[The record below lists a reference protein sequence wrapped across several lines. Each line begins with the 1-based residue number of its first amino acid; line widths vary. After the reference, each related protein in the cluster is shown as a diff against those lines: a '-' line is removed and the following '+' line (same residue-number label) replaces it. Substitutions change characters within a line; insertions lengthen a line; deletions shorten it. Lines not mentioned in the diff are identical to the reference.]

1 MDVQKLAK
9 RLNESCKV
17 QIDAEDYIRGI
28 DLIFEDSP
36 EEKLEQGQILVR
48 AFQDHS
54 KSRQYLIEKVHIDV
68 KKSLRVFQECD
79 SGAISVLVDCFGNQT
94 DSDTLVLEIKRGL
107 QDKRLNVVF
116 LFTVMVQLLSKYHY
130 NFVSLKFVIKEII
143 LRCCEAE
150 IRPLMLV
157 IFAQL
162 DKGYKGEFEK
172 YLLDIIG
179 SLLIEADAEATD
191 GSLLIVVELLTQLY
205 PASTALCTSVFLG
218 EEFQE
223 VSKRKLFKSD
233 ETLAFN
239 LLTLLSV
246 ACVDETVRC
255 YIADNYID
263 ALGEGVKTEKFKA
276 HSALVLIK
284 TWSFSKL
291 KGMTVESLGRI
302 LIDALGKS
310 EQHSEI
316 AVEGLAYLTLKP
328 SVKAMFLRD
337 NDALLD
343 LVSMLKSSQVA
354 PIVSYGILVVVGNL
368 SSKLEDLNSA
378 EHSAHGLRAYADMK
392 RLDQEEAEGADAA
405 LSNEDIATF
414 NRDIVIEL
422 NVLGISKAK
431 LSSQSSGFRLQLVRI
446 IHNLVSSK
454 ELVAES
460 VKQGSVTILLDAL
473 SSATTP
479 ENFKKLAL
487 RSLARTLVMINPEL
501 VFLRYSAL
509 NVLPF
514 LFDLIPDPEAP
525 SAGVETTPRDSYEA
539 LLALT
544 NLATLQEKSVCEKII
559 STPPYWIKIENLMLD
574 TAVEIQRSTLELLC
588 NLMAGSLHLAAKF
601 FNFENPRSV
610 RNFNILAKLLNL
622 EDLRSQ
628 LAVSAIFANVASS
641 VPFIAQELASKKE
654 LLDNATEVLQ
664 KQCNETE
671 LRHRLIIFF
680 DALASSSAEVRR
692 SLSHVSSLRNALL
705 TARKYESNCPS
716 DYLEALD
723 SILGAH

>member
-1 MDVQKLAK
+1 MDVQKLSK

-28 DLIFEDSP
+28 DLVFEGSLA
-36 EEKLEQGQILVR
+36 EKLEQGQILIR

-54 KSRQYLIEKVHIDV
+54 KSRQYLTEKVRGDIR
-68 KKSLRVFQECD
+68 KSLRVFQECD
-79 SGAISVLVDCFGNQT
+79 NSAISVLVDCFSNQ
-94 DSDTLVLEIKRGL
+94 SESEALVLEIKQGL
-107 QDKRLNVVF
+107 QDKTLNSVF
-116 LFTVMVQLLSKYHY
+116 LFTVVLQLLNKYHY
-130 NFVSLKFVIKEII
+130 SFEVLKFLVKEII
-143 LRCCEAE
+143 LRCDEAE

-162 DKGYKGEFEK
+162 DKGYKSEFEK
-172 YLLDIIG
+172 YLLDIID
-179 SLLIEADAEATD
+179 SLLIEADAEATES
-191 GSLLIVVELLTQLY
+191 SLLIVVGLLTQLY
-205 PASTALCTSVFLG
+205 PASTALCTNVFLG
-218 EEFQE
+218 QEFQD

-233 ETLAFN
+233 ENLAFN

-263 ALGEGVKTEKFKA
+263 ALGEGVKTEKFKV

-291 KGMTVESLGRI
+291 KGITVDSLGRI
-302 LIDALGKS
+302 LIDALGVS
-310 EQHSEI
+310 DQYNEI

-328 SVKAMFLRD
+328 SVKAMLIRN

-343 LVSMLKSSQVA
+343 LISMLKSSKTA
-354 PIVSYGILVVVGNL
+354 PILSYGILVVIANL
-368 SSKLEDLNSA
+368 SSKLEDQNSA
-378 EHSAHGLRAYADMK
+378 EHSVHGLKAYADMK

-405 LSNEDIATF
+405 LSNEDIVAF
-414 NRDIVIEL
+414 NRDVVVEL
-422 NVLGISKAK
+422 NVLGVSKAK
-431 LSSQSSGFRLQLVRI
+431 LSSQSSGFRLQLIRI
-446 IHNLVSSK
+446 IYNLASNK

-460 VKQGSVTILLDAL
+460 VKQGSVTLLLDAL

-479 ENFKKLAL
+479 DNFKNLAL
-487 RSLARTLVMINPEL
+487 RSLARTLVMINPDL

-525 SAGVETTPRDSYEA
+525 STGVEVATRDSYEA

-544 NLATLQEKSVCEKII
+544 NLATLQDKSVCEKII
-559 STPPYWIKIENLMLD
+559 STPSYWAKIENLMLD

-622 EDLRSQ
+622 EDLKSQ
-628 LAVSAIFANVASS
+628 LAVSAIFANVSSS
-641 VPFIAQELASKKE
+641 VPFIAQELAFKSE
-654 LLDNATEVLQ
+654 LIDNAIEVLQ
-664 KQCNETE
+664 KQCSETE

-680 DALASSSAEVRR
+680 DALASSSPEVRR
-692 SLSHVSSLRNALL
+692 SLSHIPTLRSAL
-705 TARKYESNCPS
+705 TAARAYEAKQPS

-723 SILGAH
+723 SILSDR